1 VSLVPETHFVRRGD
15 AHLAYHV
22 FGYGPPD
29 LLYINGFATHLE
41 QLWQWP
47 LIVRSS
53 ELLARLGRVATYD
66 WRGYGMSDRLPDR
79 GYALHEFAAD
89 ALAVADA
96 AGFERSLVIGEG
108 TGAAVAVWL
117 AVHHT
122 DRVSGLILS
131 DGSASLRARP
141 GYGIGMT
148 DDAVARSRAMFQS
161 IWGTGATIGLIA
173 ASLADDER
181 HREDWARYERIAAT
195 PSSFVAALDAQMEFD
210 VRDLLSKVSVPTLV
224 VHSATNQLIRVE
236 HGRYLGAHIPNARY
250 VETTHDA
257 FTAWTEGGLGGDIS
271 EFVTGSRDRAHVDRS
286 LQVVLFADIVGS
298 TDRAAA
304 VGDDAWRDHLT
315 AFRTLVR
322 TVLDRYGAREI
333 NTRGDD
339 FFAVIASPSVAI
351 EIARLIRSEAARLR
365 LEVRS
370 GLHLGEIEEQGDD
383 VMGLTVHIGARVQ
396 ALAEPSEILVSK
408 TVCDALI
415 GSSIQWTNRGEHHL
429 KGIPGEWHLFAVET

>member
-1 VSLVPETHFVRRGD
+1 VSLAPKTQFVRRDD

-22 FGYGPPD
+22 FGDGPPD
-29 LLYINGFATHLE
+29 ILYINGFATHLE

-47 LIVRSS
+47 LVARSS
-53 ELLARLGRVATYD
+53 EFLPRLGRVAAYD

-79 GYALHEFAAD
+79 GYAIDEFAAD

-96 AGFERSLVIGEG
+96 AGFERSLVIGDG
-108 TGAAVAVWL
+108 PGAAVAVWL
-117 AVHHT
+117 AVHHA

-131 DGSASLRARP
+131 DGTACLRARP
-141 GYGIGMT
+141 GYEIGMT
-148 DDAVARSRAMFQS
+148 DDAVARSRTMFES

-181 HREDWARYERIAAT
+181 HRDDWARYERIAAT
-195 PSSFVAALDAQMEFD
+195 PSSFVAVLDAQMEFD
-210 VRDLLSKVSVPTLV
+210 VRDLLTRVSVPTLV
-224 VHSATNQLIRVE
+224 AHSATNQLIRVE

-250 VETTHDA
+250 AETTHDS
-257 FTAWTEGGLGGDIS
+257 FMAWADGGIGGDIS
-271 EFVTGSRDRAHVDRS
+271 EFVTGSRARAHVDRS
-286 LQVVLFADIVGS
+286 LEVVLFADIVGS

-304 VGDDAWRDHLT
+304 VGDGAWRDQLT
-315 AFRTLVR
+315 AFRSMVR
-322 TVLDRYGAREI
+322 GVLDRYGAREV

-351 EIARLIRSEAARLR
+351 EIASLIRSEAAGLR

-370 GLHLGEIEEQGDD
+370 GLHLGEVESQGDD
-383 VMGLTVHIGARVQ
+383 VTGLTVHIGARVQ

-415 GSSIQWTNRGEHHL
+415 GSSIQWASRGEHHL